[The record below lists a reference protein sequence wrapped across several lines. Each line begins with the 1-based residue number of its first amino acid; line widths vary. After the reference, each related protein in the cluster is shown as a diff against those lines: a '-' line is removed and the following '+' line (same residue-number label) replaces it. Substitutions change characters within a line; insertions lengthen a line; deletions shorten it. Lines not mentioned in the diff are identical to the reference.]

1 VRYSQS
7 AALPALAD
15 AIASIWELDA
25 AGTPL
30 NEPIFPD
37 GRIEVIVHLG
47 NRPTVAGESAQQPGL
62 MVVGQMTAALR
73 LEHADRMHAVGLTPK
88 RFLRT
93 TRFQRA
99 LALLREGYPPVD
111 VAARCGYADQPHL
124 AREFRAFAGVPARD
138 VKPEDVALHT

>member
-1 VRYSQS
+1 MRYSQS

-62 MVVGQMTAALR
+62 MVVGQMTALDGR
-73 LEHADRMHAVGLTPK
+73 GRGTK
-88 RFLRT
+88 RIAPAIGSAGN
-93 TRFQRA
+93 TR
-99 LALLREGYPPVD
+99 GTS
-111 VAARCGYADQPHL
+111 AARI
-124 AREFRAFAGVPARD
+124 RA
-138 VKPEDVALHT
+138 